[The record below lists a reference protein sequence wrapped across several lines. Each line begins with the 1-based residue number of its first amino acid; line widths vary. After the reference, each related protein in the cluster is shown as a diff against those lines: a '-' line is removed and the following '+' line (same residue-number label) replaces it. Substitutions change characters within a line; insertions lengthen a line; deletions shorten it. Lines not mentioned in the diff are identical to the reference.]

1 MERYREAPPLFLI
14 TPSLILNLFPPFT
27 SFLAGVCVRTVPALC
42 VTPITFFFSS
52 SSPGLLH
59 RANVCGSCTAP
70 FFFQGTTDKKRGDR
84 KMLFFFL
91 PFPMNRREQTK
102 VRVRHL
108 VRHNQRAA
116 FVKEEATTGFLF
128 SPSAVC
134 VRAPPKAPLMTT

>member
-1 MERYREAPPLFLI
+1 
-14 TPSLILNLFPPFT
+14 
-27 SFLAGVCVRTVPALC
+27 
-42 VTPITFFFSS
+42 
-52 SSPGLLH
+52 
-59 RANVCGSCTAP
+59 
-70 FFFQGTTDKKRGDR
+70 
-84 KMLFFFL
+84 MLFFFL

>member
-42 VTPITFFFSS
+42 VTPITFFFFFFFSR
-52 SSPGLLH
+52 LVTY

-84 KMLFFFL
+84 KMLFFF
-91 PFPMNRREQTK
+91 
-102 VRVRHL
+102 
-108 VRHNQRAA
+108 
-116 FVKEEATTGFLF
+116 
-128 SPSAVC
+128 PS
-134 VRAPPKAPLMTT
+134 LSDE